1 MRIVSKIDRN
11 DDLNI
16 RSIRLL
22 VLISHFILTTG
33 LVWTKIDSIQ
43 ITIGFEDNEA
53 YRTSKLNY
61 EAAIAFGLTLLV
73 LRLVSFF
80 VLDYGVATI
89 LSVYNI
95 IFDSIA
101 CLFVAWM
108 VLDSFAWYY
117 YLYVLFFCV

>member
-1 MRIVSKIDRN
+1 MKLLANLDRN

-16 RSIRLL
+16 TSMRCL
-22 VLISHFILTTG
+22 VLISHFVLTTG

-43 ITIGFEDNEA
+43 ITIAFDDNQA
-53 YRTSKLNY
+53 YRRAKSNY
-61 EAAIAFGLTLLV
+61 ETAIAFGLALLI
-73 LRLVSFF
+73 LRFVFF
-80 VLDYGVATI
+80 FLLDYGHVSI
-89 LSVYNI
+89 LSIYHI

-101 CLFVAWM
+101 CLFIAWM